1 MADDSRVAT
10 SITGLNLLLGQALR
24 FAAVGV
30 LNTLVGYAVIYLCML
45 GFGWTPVASNV
56 AGYAV
61 GLCCSFLLNRRLT
74 FRSQG
79 AAHRDALRFL
89 VAFAIA
95 YLLNLAVLLAS
106 IHLFAVPPVWAQLIA
121 GVAYT
126 SVFFV
131 LSKLYVFARGH

>member
-1 MADDSRVAT
+1 MEEQRPIAAT
-10 SITGLNLLLGQALR
+10 AGIGLLLGQAVR

-30 LNTLVGYAVIYLCML
+30 VNTAVGYAVIYLCML
-45 GFGWTPVASNV
+45 GMGWSPIASNV

-79 AAHRDALRFL
+79 AAHREAMRFL
-89 VAFAIA
+89 LAFVVA
-95 YLLNLAVLLAS
+95 YLVNLAVLIAS
-106 IHLFAVPPVWAQLIA
+106 IGQLSIDPVWAQLVA

-126 SVFFV
+126 GVFFV
-131 LSKLYVFARGH
+131 LSKLYVFAARR